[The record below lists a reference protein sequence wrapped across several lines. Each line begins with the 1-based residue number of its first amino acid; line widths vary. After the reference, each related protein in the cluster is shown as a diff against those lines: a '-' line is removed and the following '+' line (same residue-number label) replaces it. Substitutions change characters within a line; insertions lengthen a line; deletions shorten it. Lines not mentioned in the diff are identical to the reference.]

1 MSWEVAVETC
11 SKKISI
17 KNANKFSIDGITFGA
32 SKKNINNNIAQCSH
46 GASTT
51 KIDQSSLKQR

>member
-1 MSWEVAVETC
+1 MALLL
-11 SKKISI
+11 
-17 KNANKFSIDGITFGA
+17 GLR
-32 SKKNINNNIAQCSH
+32 KKNINNNIAQCSH